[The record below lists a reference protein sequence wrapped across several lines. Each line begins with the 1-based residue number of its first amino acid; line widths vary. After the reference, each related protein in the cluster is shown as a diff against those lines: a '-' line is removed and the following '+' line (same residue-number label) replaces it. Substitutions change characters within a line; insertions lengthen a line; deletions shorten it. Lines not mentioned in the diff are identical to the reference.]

1 MDERDEDDEGREGDG
16 GDDMREKEVGPDDQ
30 SMTPRRLKIA
40 KTYVSEAER
49 RDGSRVGHAMDQ
61 SIIDRM
67 PRG

>member
-1 MDERDEDDEGREGDG
+1 MDERDEDGGREGDG
-16 GDDMREKEVGPDDQ
+16 GRERQEKEVGPDDQ

-49 RDGSRVGHAMDQ
+49 RDGSRVGHATDQ